1 MKRLK
6 YPIIVPITGT
16 DYNQIDLEL
25 PADLECEVISEP
37 IKGGGLCFIP
47 KRKLKQRENDDLV
60 VKVKYIG
67 FIVTT
72 VLKKDN
78 IYEAR

>member
-6 YPIIVPITGT
+6 YPIIIPINKTA
-16 DYNQIDLEL
+16 YNQIDLEL
-25 PADLECEVISEP
+25 PADLECGILGETSE
-37 IKGGGLCFIP
+37 GDF
-47 KRKLKQRENDDLV
+47 V

-72 VLKKDN
+72 FLKKEN
-78 IYEAR
+78 IYEAH